1 VRVQQLSEVE
11 CLKLSQ
17 AQCLCEC
24 DTIRNRGGGD
34 GKGRAYSKGASGL
47 SLSLVALSCSVLLYL
62 VVSRCVSLYTTLC
75 FVASRCSVLVSLVAL
90 GSTGLVQEDEHI
102 NTLVQQDHPLSSA
115 WGREKGPSGEQTER
129 GRRQSEIQAT
139 YLEK

>member
-1 VRVQQLSEVE
+1 
-11 CLKLSQ
+11 
-17 AQCLCEC
+17 
-24 DTIRNRGGGD
+24 
-34 GKGRAYSKGASGL
+34 
-47 SLSLVALSCSVLLYL
+47 
-62 VVSRCVSLYTTLC
+62 
-75 FVASRCSVLVSLVAL
+75 LVSLVAL

-129 GRRQSEIQAT
+129 GRRQSEILAT